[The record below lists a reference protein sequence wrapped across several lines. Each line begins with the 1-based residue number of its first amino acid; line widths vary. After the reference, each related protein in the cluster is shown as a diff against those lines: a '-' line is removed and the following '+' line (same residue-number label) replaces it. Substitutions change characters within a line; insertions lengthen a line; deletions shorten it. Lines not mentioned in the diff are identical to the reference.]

1 MTEEV
6 KTVSLEYV
14 DVKYDEVGR
23 VIYTGDFLKQRSRNW
38 LYTWNNYTEADI
50 NTVKTAWPASG
61 NFRGLMYELE
71 VAPTTGTPHIQGFI
85 CFDTMKSGKQIK
97 ELSPKVN
104 FRVMLGSIEQNRIY
118 CSKDASGVTV
128 LGTFPM
134 SQKDK
139 GVRGAPSGSLGLDA
153 PGTWG
158 ALIIDIKAGKS
169 RRELMVSYAAL
180 IPGALSAFDR
190 YYNEFTPAID
200 YSIPEHF
207 GSFLPWQKE
216 LADIV
221 EAGPDERSVIW
232 IYSSAGGV
240 GKSAMYK
247 HLVYNAGIQPMKNAT
262 TRDLACAWKCGS
274 VTFDFARDLGDE
286 KINYSF
292 IENVKD
298 GICFSSKYESASKL
312 ADPNVHRFVICFAN
326 EPPRVEALTLSRW
339 MIYDIVD
346 SKLVPMSASLYVK
359 NTNTDNR

>member
-1 MTEEV
+1 MTEEI

-38 LYTWNNYTEADI
+38 LFTWNNYTEADI
-50 NTVKTAWPASG
+50 GTVKTAWPASG
-61 NFRGLMYELE
+61 NFRGLMFELE
-71 VAPTTGTPHIQGFI
+71 VAPTTGTAHLQGFI
-85 CFDTMKSGKQIK
+85 CFDSMKSGKQIK

-104 FRVMLGSIEQNRIY
+104 FRVMLGSIEQNKTY
-118 CSKDASGVTV
+118 CSKDASGVVV

-139 GVRGAPSGSLGLDA
+139 GVRGIAGAKAPN
-153 PGTWG
+153 TWG
-158 ALIIDIKAGKS
+158 ALVEDMKAGKT
-169 RRELMVSYAAL
+169 RRELYELYPKLAGTSPSGFEKLYQ
-180 IPGALSAFDR
+180 
-190 YYNEFTPAID
+190 EFCPVGT
-200 YSIPEHF
+200 YSILEHF
-207 GSFLPWQKE
+207 GAFLPWQKE
-216 LADIV
+216 LADLV
-221 EAGPDERSVIW
+221 QAGPDERSVIW

-274 VTFDFARDLGDE
+274 VTFDFARDMGDE

-339 MIYDIVD
+339 MIYDIVN
-346 SKLVPMSASLYVK
+346 SKLVSMPASLYVK
-359 NTNTDNR
+359 NMNTDNR